1 MQTGSPCALRRQS
14 VVVLV
19 PQLAQIIPVL
29 LLPLCN
35 VTISGHP
42 LSSSHVTLT
51 LLLDTLVLAGGLLT
65 VAPVAPP
72 PVLGLIPFI
81 LL

>member
-1 MQTGSPCALRRQS
+1 MQTGSPCAFLRQR

-19 PQLAQIIPVL
+19 WQLAQIIPVL
-29 LLPLCN
+29 LFPVPELE
-35 VTISGHP
+35 
-42 LSSSHVTLT
+42 TLI
-51 LLLDTLVLAGGLLT
+51 LAEGGLLT
-65 VAPVAPP
+65 VA